1 MKNVSQSL
9 EKILKKTIAVLDES
23 KNDIFTIAE
32 SSRKEY
38 ENAKSELQLLNQD
51 INEVIDNLDRLER
64 INKRARLRLME
75 VSRDFNR
82 YSEAD
87 IKKAYQEAEESSV
100 EIAVL
105 REKEEQLKKRRRE
118 LEGRLKNLKENV
130 EKAENLVSRMGVIRD
145 FLLGELT
152 NLNDHFDDLRKKEN
166 LAIKIIQA
174 QEEERRRLARDI
186 HDGPAQLIANLVF
199 RVELTQKLLDK
210 DLNKAKSELEELK
223 NLIRLSMQDVR
234 KIIYDLRPMSLDD
247 LGLIPT
253 LERYIDKYIGQ
264 TGIIIDF
271 IVMGSKRRLPNT
283 YEVTIFRLVQ
293 EALNNIYKHAKAT
306 GGKVRIEFK
315 NERINIM
322 ISDDG
327 IGFDSGEVEE
337 DKYGLISMKERC
349 ELLGG
354 EIEIKSAPNKG
365 TVIKIVLPLKETE
378 AVKII

>member
-9 EKILKKTIAVLDES
+9 EKILKKTIDVLDES

-51 INEVIDNLDRLER
+51 VNEVIDNLDRLER

>member
-9 EKILKKTIAVLDES
+9 EKILKKTIDVLDES

-38 ENAKSELQLLNQD
+38 ENVKSELQLLNQD

-293 EALNNIYKHAKAT
+293 EALNNIYKHAQAT

-327 IGFDSGEVEE
+327 IGFNSGEVEE

-365 TVIKIVLPLKETE
+365 TVIKIVLPLKESE

>member
-9 EKILKKTIAVLDES
+9 EKILKKTIDVLDES

-51 INEVIDNLDRLER
+51 VNEVIDNLDRLER

-293 EALNNIYKHAKAT
+293 EALNNIYKHAQAT

-354 EIEIKSAPNKG
+354 AIEIKSAPNKG
-365 TVIKIVLPLKETE
+365 TVIKIVLPLKESE
-378 AVKII
+378 AVG